1 MICAEVERQGAGGGD
16 LFDVD
21 FEHLLLRDE
30 ALPDAAVAP
39 VLGRHLVAG
48 AAAAGAGR
56 LHLLHHA
63 WCQGPQLHLRG
74 GRRQLSPRPS
84 CCLHSIHLQRRVR
97 ATTSRCDSGMAAKL
111 QRRSN
116 ADFMIMSVRESSHKL
131 LLNQPWS
138 WAAGKQG
145 TGEGEGHCSL

>member
-1 MICAEVERQGAGGGD
+1 MVCAEVEQQGAGGGD

-56 LHLLHHA
+56 LHLLHHT

-74 GRRQLSPRPS
+74 GAPPAVTTTILLLALPP
-84 CCLHSIHLQRRVR
+84 
-97 ATTSRCDSGMAAKL
+97 TTS
-111 QRRSN
+111 QSN
-116 ADFMIMSVRESSHKL
+116 DE
-131 LLNQPWS
+131 
-138 WAAGKQG
+138 
-145 TGEGEGHCSL
+145 